1 MKKSIFEMLQ
11 CCSVAVLRGVGKKT
25 IFCLIFLNVSEGQ
38 KRTPA
43 ANPTHPLTTAFPS
56 VWNIE

>member
-25 IFCLIFLNVSEGQ
+25 IFCLIFLSISTKVRIFIKYLFYISSNNHMHFS
-38 KRTPA
+38 
-43 ANPTHPLTTAFPS
+43 AFL
-56 VWNIE
+56 